1 MNVNLGGP
9 YEAKL
14 RKIIEK
20 GYAGNQTEVIRQ
32 AINAYDRQLEEEEAR
47 LVHKGVEIAMEEI
60 RSGKS
65 KTYTWE
71 EVKRMAHLK

>member
-1 MNVNLGGP
+1 MNINLGVP

-47 LVHKGVEIAMEEI
+47 LVQKGVDAAMRDI

-65 KTYTWE
+65 KTYTYE
-71 EVKRMAHLK
+71 QVKKELGL

>member
-1 MNVNLGGP
+1 MNVNLGEP

-47 LVHKGVEIAMEEI
+47 LVQKGVEAAMRDI

-65 KTYTWE
+65 KTYTWD
-71 EVKRMAHLK
+71 EVKKMANLK